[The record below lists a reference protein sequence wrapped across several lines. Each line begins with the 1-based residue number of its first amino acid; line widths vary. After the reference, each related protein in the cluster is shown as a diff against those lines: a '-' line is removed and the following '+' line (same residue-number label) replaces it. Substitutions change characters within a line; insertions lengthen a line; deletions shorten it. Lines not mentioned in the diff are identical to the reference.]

1 LSKSGSVLVSA
12 EDNLHK
18 NSCKTSSHAVF
29 DLQMHVVF
37 VTKYRRKVLTV
48 ELLAYLKQVFID
60 TLIAW
65 RCHLVEFGGEPDHVH
80 MLIEIHPS
88 LKISSLINNLKTVSS
103 RKARKAFATHLS
115 AYYIGS
121 VGRTSTHTI
130 RHYIQQQ
137 GASSR

>member
-1 LSKSGSVLVSA
+1 M
-12 EDNLHK
+12 DNPHK

-115 AYYIGS
+115 AYYWKPLFWHRAYYIGS

-130 RHYIQQQ
+130 RHYIQKQ